1 MSAAPPRPAW
11 SSPTLAEQ
19 LETERGVE
27 PPPVEQGVLVVAD
40 GPGASAVSRAL
51 PDATVVPAAG
61 SLDELRALVV
71 AHDLDVLLVAGPT
84 VPSPELV
91 DALAAGL
98 AADSACASVSLDRTS
113 PWIDSRL
120 PPPSTARPRAGA
132 VLVRRDHLVLALDE
146 VERLATPE
154 VRLIDVP
161 TGRGVTAD
169 ALASLVRPGF
179 VHRACAGPPPPPG
192 EPASAA
198 PRVGVGPF
206 DAEVVLDGRALAF
219 PLSGSQ
225 AQLIGLLG
233 GLVRAGARVAVLAP
247 DALHETTAAGLGE
260 LRDAIPFLERTR
272 IGRPQV
278 FHRPFQIGS
287 LDGLED
293 CLSVGERLVVTY
305 QDTIAER
312 TPAYAPGAGSWQRFR
327 MAAAAV
333 RSSADELTFYS
344 RHAALDAASGGGLAL
359 DRATVIP
366 LGLDHVR
373 DLEPPEARVTPL
385 RGRPYLLVLGNAYW
399 HKNRLFALRLTR
411 WLVERH
417 RWEGGLVL
425 AGSHPGHGSSHPA
438 EEALVRDSP
447 ALAGR
452 VADLG
457 YVSDAERLALYAGAE
472 LVLYPTLQEGFGFVP
487 FEAAALGK
495 ACVYAHRASMRE
507 LLPAAGALPSFDLDE
522 AGAFVLQALE
532 SPTERK
538 RIAAAVDA
546 AAAGLTWDRAAAG
559 YREVYARAL
568 ERPARA
574 GGRARFAARR
584 RTGVGASLGR
594 VAKLVRRRARRV
606 GSAPRVGRSDR
617 GEGRGEERSR

>member
-1 MSAAPPRPAW
+1 MSAASRRLA
-11 SSPTLAEQ
+11 SSAPTLAEQ
-19 LETERGVE
+19 IETERGVE
-27 PPPVEQGVLVVAD
+27 PSPVGHGVLVVVD
-40 GPGASAVSRAL
+40 GPGASDVSRAL
-51 PDATVVPAAG
+51 PDETVAPPPG
-61 SLDELRALVV
+61 SLGELRALVA
-71 AHDLDVLLVAGPT
+71 AHDLDVLLLDDLAVPT
-84 VPSPELV
+84 KKLV
-91 DALAAGL
+91 DALASGL
-98 AADSACASVSLDRTS
+98 AADSASATVSFDPAVR
-113 PWIDSRL
+113 WKDGRL
-120 PPPSTARPRAGA
+120 PPPSTAKPRAGT

-146 VERLATPE
+146 AALLADRD
-154 VRLIDVP
+154 VRLIGVP
-161 TGRGVTAD
+161 SGRGVAAD

-179 VHRACAGPPPPPG
+179 VHRACAGPPPPG
-192 EPASAA
+192 EPAPVA
-198 PRVGVGPF
+198 PRGSAGPF

-233 GLVRAGARVAVLAP
+233 GLVRAGTRVAVLAP
-247 DALHETTAAGLGE
+247 DALHDTTAAGLGE
-260 LRDAIPFLERTR
+260 LREAVPFLDRGR
-272 IGRPQV
+272 VGRPSI

-293 CLSVGERLVVTY
+293 CLAVGERLVVTL

-344 RHAALDAASGGGLAL
+344 RHAALDAASDGGLDL
-359 DRATVIP
+359 GRATVIP
-366 LGLDHVR
+366 LGLDHIR
-373 DLEPPEARVTPL
+373 DLEPPDAPAAPL
-385 RGRPYLLVLGNAYW
+385 GRRPFLLVLGNAYW
-399 HKNRLFALRLTR
+399 HKNRSFALRLTR

-417 RWEGGLVL
+417 GWEGGLVL
-425 AGSHPGHGSSHPA
+425 AGGHPGHGSSQSA
-438 EEALVRDSP
+438 EEALVRDAP
-447 ALAGR
+447 GLEGR

-457 YVSDAERLALYAGAE
+457 YVSDAKRLALYAGAE

-522 AGAFVLQALE
+522 AGAFVLHVLQ
-532 SPTERK
+532 SGVERR

-546 AAAGLTWDRAAAG
+546 AAAGLTWDCCAAG

-568 ERPARA
+568 ERPPRA
-574 GGRARFAARR
+574 GGRTRVAARR

-594 VAKLVRRRARRV
+594 VAELVRVRAR
-606 GSAPRVGRSDR
+606 GGASAQRAGRSDR